1 MSTESLLKSVHVI
14 SNFIKYLLGKKS
26 MKYILY
32 HVLSSFKLPLGLI
45 QGVLLLEIQYR
56 ISSNLRYHYF

>member
-1 MSTESLLKSVHVI
+1 
-14 SNFIKYLLGKKS
+14 
-26 MKYILY
+26 MKCILY
-32 HVLSSFKLPLGLI
+32 HVLFSFKLPLGLI